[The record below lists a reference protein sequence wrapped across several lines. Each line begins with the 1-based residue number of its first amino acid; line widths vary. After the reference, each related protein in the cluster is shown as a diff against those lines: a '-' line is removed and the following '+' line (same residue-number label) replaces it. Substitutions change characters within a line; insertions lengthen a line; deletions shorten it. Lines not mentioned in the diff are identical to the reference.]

1 MRRLARSPCRTV
13 RQGGL
18 SIKPLFIH
26 GPAPGYRM
34 ALCVVLSFVM
44 MLSSRIAG
52 DDWMASVRTQL
63 STLVSPIQWL
73 VSMPGKGVSWASVSL
88 SSQTSLIDQNRQLSD
103 ELLEKKVRLQRM
115 QTLEAEN
122 AQLRDLL
129 KARPRRDIDYMM
141 AELVMLDNDP
151 YRQQMIIDRGE
162 GDGAYIGQPVID
174 ASGVAGKVIEV
185 SRFTSRVLL
194 INDIQQ
200 AVPIQVVRNGLRF
213 IVQGTGDPD
222 GLQVL
227 HVPNN
232 ADIRPGDLL
241 VTSGLGGEF
250 PAGYPVATI
259 SDVQNSTNGPFAQ
272 VDARSASHLER
283 SRHFL
288 MLFAHNLPDE
298 ALTQV
303 RLSPA
308 ALSAVNMVLKQ
319 PGEVLHAR

>member
-1 MRRLARSPCRTV
+1 
-13 RQGGL
+13 
-18 SIKPLFIH
+18 
-26 GPAPGYRM
+26 M
-34 ALCVVLSFVM
+34 ALCVVLSFIM

-52 DDWMASVRTQL
+52 DDWMANVRTQL
-63 STLVSPIQWL
+63 ATLVSPVQWL

-141 AELVMLDNDP
+141 SELVMLDNDP

-174 ASGVAGKVIEV
+174 ASGVAGKVIEM

-213 IVQGTGDPD
+213 IAQGTGDPD

-232 ADIRPGDLL
+232 ADVRPGDLL

-250 PAGYPVATI
+250 PAGYPVATVT
-259 SDVQNSTNGPFAQ
+259 DVQNSTNGPFAQ
-272 VDARSASHLER
+272 VEARSASRLER

-288 MLFAHNLPDE
+288 MLFARNLPDDSL
-298 ALTQV
+298 AQV

-308 ALSAVNMVLKQ
+308 ALSAVNLVLKQ
-319 PGEVLHAR
+319 SGEILYAR

>member
-1 MRRLARSPCRTV
+1 M
-13 RQGGL
+13 
-18 SIKPLFIH
+18 FIH

-34 ALCVVLSFVM
+34 ALCVVLSFIM

-52 DDWMASVRTQL
+52 DDWMANVRTQL
-63 STLVSPIQWL
+63 ATLVSPVQWL

-141 AELVMLDNDP
+141 SELVMLDNDP

-174 ASGVAGKVIEV
+174 ASGVAGKVIEM

-213 IVQGTGDPD
+213 IAQGTGDPD

-232 ADIRPGDLL
+232 ADVRPGDLL

-250 PAGYPVATI
+250 PAGYPVATVT
-259 SDVQNSTNGPFAQ
+259 DVQNSTNGPFAQ
-272 VDARSASHLER
+272 VEARSASRLER

-288 MLFAHNLPDE
+288 MLFARNLPDDSL
-298 ALTQV
+298 AQV

-308 ALSAVNMVLKQ
+308 ALSAVNLVLKQ
-319 PGEVLHAR
+319 SGEILYAR